1 MYMNKVLLIF
11 TLFCVALFSG
21 CAEDSDSSGVKPSV
35 AISLKEVGETSA
47 SFSVSITDAEEAA
60 YLCAPASD
68 EEVSVDKVFAEG
80 KMIKNLTV
88 TNIKVEELNPATSY
102 KFFLAARN
110 SGESLL
116 VSESFQTDG
125 IVAPPSDA
133 EVLDIKDGF
142 LAYDGIDDAS
152 GYYRLNVILSTKKM
166 SDNTVSEYT
175 DVTLW
180 VYCKYPLEVSSNSPM
195 LRVVPSGNIT
205 PFYTNGQGLTDMM
218 YYIGKHVVD
227 DEGPNAS
234 GTALYKK
241 KSQNQEDIYVA
252 DDTDNSKFEIKNN
265 GDGTYTVTGVLADK
279 AKGKSF
285 FFNFTKEGEVFDL
298 TWGQ

>member
-1 MYMNKVLLIF
+1 MNKVLLVF
-11 TLFCVALFSG
+11 TLCCVAIFSG
-21 CAEDSDSSGVKPSV
+21 CTDNSDNNGVKPSV
-35 AISLKEVGETSA
+35 SMSLKEVGETTA
-47 SFSVSITDAEEAA
+47 SFSVSIADAKEAA
-60 YLCAPASD
+60 YLCVPASD
-68 EEVSVDKVFAEG
+68 EVVSVDKVFAEG

-110 SGESLL
+110 GGESLL

-125 IVAPPSDA
+125 VVAPPSGA

-142 LAYDGIDDAS
+142 LAYDGLDEAS
-152 GYYRLNVILSTKKM
+152 GHYRLNVYISTKKM
-166 SDNTVSEYT
+166 NDDTVNEYT

-180 VYCKYPLEVSSNSPM
+180 VYCKYPLEVSANSPM

-205 PFYTNGQGLTDMM
+205 PFYTNTDGQGLTDMM
-218 YYIGKHVVD
+218 YYIGKHVVVD
-227 DEGPNAS
+227 GEPNAS

-241 KSQNQEDIYVA
+241 MSQNQEEIYVA

-265 GDGTYTVTGVLADK
+265 GDGTYTVTGVIADK
-279 AKGKSF
+279 TKGKSF